1 MANCFPGNGWI
12 TSRTANRHQG
22 IISKKKTENYL
33 SDMKTNRE
41 RAGDR
46 SSKKAL
52 VINQWPLL
60 E

>member
-1 MANCFPGNGWI
+1 MPARLRFLA
-12 TSRTANRHQG
+12 SSLLAQ
-22 IISKKKTENYL
+22 
-33 SDMKTNRE
+33 DMKTNQE

-52 VINQWPLL
+52 FINQWPLL

>member
-1 MANCFPGNGWI
+1 MPARLRFLASSLFG
-12 TSRTANRHQG
+12 T
-22 IISKKKTENYL
+22 
-33 SDMKTNRE
+33 MKTNRE